1 MKSSVLACITMQ
13 QKVIYFLMVQ
23 NFITLK
29 QKILRFWVATLLCL
43 VDISK
48 DWSVDEMKETG
59 LNEYVYDFN
68 VY

>member
-13 QKVIYFLMVQ
+13 QTVIYFLMVQ

-43 VDISK
+43 VDIWK
-48 DWSVDEMKETG
+48 DWSVDEMKGTG

>member
-13 QKVIYFLMVQ
+13 QTVIYFLMVQ

-48 DWSVDEMKETG
+48 GWSVDEMKETG

>member
-1 MKSSVLACITMQ
+1 
-13 QKVIYFLMVQ
+13 MVQ

-48 DWSVDEMKETG
+48 DWPVDEMKETG